1 MITKVFILHR
11 NCKVRQNRK
20 MRKDFFKYDK
30 EKDEGV
36 RNKGHYAVCSRDFS
50 DE

>member
-1 MITKVFILHR
+1 
-11 NCKVRQNRK
+11 
-20 MRKDFFKYDK
+20 MRKDFFKYDE